1 MHESLLR
8 EQDLR
13 PTGLPIRVLVVDDDP
28 AMCDLLASYL
38 GEHDVHVQTASNRQ
52 EMAARLRAGEPHL
65 VILDLRLG
73 TDDGLALLREIRARS
88 ELPVIITTGHRRDE
102 IDRVI
107 GLELGADDYL
117 TKPFSPRELLAR
129 IRTVLRRQEA
139 WRTAQREGGTFS
151 TYHFDGWQLATR
163 TRRLTNPDGEA
174 VMLTKGEYALL
185 LAFVSAPQRPLSREH
200 LLQATRVHEDVF
212 DRSIDVQIL
221 RLRRKL
227 EADPS
232 QPRII
237 LTERGIGYVFA
248 LRVAVA

>member
-1 MHESLLR
+1 MNEPSLVQ
-8 EQDLR
+8 EQAPR
-13 PTGLPIRVLVVDDDP
+13 AAGLPIRVLVVDDDP
-28 AMCDLLASYL
+28 AMRQLLASYL
-38 GEHDVHVQTASNRQ
+38 GEHDVEVATASCRQ
-52 EMAARLRAGEPHL
+52 EMAARLRSGEPHL

-73 TDDGLALLREIRARS
+73 QDDGLALLREIRARS

-139 WRTAQREGGTFS
+139 WRSAQRDGAAIYRFE
-151 TYHFDGWQLATR
+151 GWQLSTR
-163 TRRLTNPDGEA
+163 SRRLTNPEGEA

-185 LAFVSAPQRPLSREH
+185 VAFVSAPQRPLSREH

-248 LRVAVA
+248 LPVEVA

>member
-1 MHESLLR
+1 
-8 EQDLR
+8 
-13 PTGLPIRVLVVDDDP
+13 
-28 AMCDLLASYL
+28 
-38 GEHDVHVQTASNRQ
+38 
-52 EMAARLRAGEPHL
+52 
-65 VILDLRLG
+65 
-73 TDDGLALLREIRARS
+73 
-88 ELPVIITTGHRRDE
+88 
-102 IDRVI
+102 
-107 GLELGADDYL
+107 
-117 TKPFSPRELLAR
+117 LLAR

-139 WRTAQREGGTFS
+139 WQASQRNGGTFS

-163 TRRLTNPDGEA
+163 TRRLTDPEGET

-232 QPRII
+232 RPRII

-248 LRVAVA
+248 LPVRME